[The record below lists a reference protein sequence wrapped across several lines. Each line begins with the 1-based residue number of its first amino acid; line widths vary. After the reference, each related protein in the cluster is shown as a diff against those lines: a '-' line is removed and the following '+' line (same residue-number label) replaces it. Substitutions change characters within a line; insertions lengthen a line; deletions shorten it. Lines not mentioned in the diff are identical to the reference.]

1 MKQQQRKRINKKKA
15 TTTGSSLYYDPE
27 TNWKLDWSKVDYYK
41 RLFKTNCMSRYI
53 DRSLKKQMAQSMR
66 LDLEIVEIYMEQ
78 KIQGNIINKL
88 SEETDRLCNNLESL
102 KLEYDEMKNM
112 LNEL

>member
-1 MKQQQRKRINKKKA
+1 MKQQQRKRINKKKNC
-15 TTTGSSLYYDPE
+15 GSSLYYDPE

-53 DRSLKKQMAQSMR
+53 DRSLKKQMAQSMQ

-78 KIQGNIINKL
+78 KIQSKIVNKL
-88 SEETDRLCNNLESL
+88 DEETTNLCNNLKTL
-102 KLEYDEMKNM
+102 QLEYNEMQNM